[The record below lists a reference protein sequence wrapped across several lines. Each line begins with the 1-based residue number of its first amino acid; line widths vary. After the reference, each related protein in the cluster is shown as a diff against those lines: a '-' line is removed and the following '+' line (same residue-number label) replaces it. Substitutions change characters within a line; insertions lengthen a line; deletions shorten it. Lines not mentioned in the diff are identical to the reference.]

1 MTQDKPKAKLRV
13 VQRGDKILIQQ
24 VPDDPVHLAER
35 HFTEPESIKCPRCG
49 SVEVDKYG
57 VRDGVQEYIC
67 LKCHRKF
74 HTKDAPFAMRTPIE
88 QIGVSLNLYY
98 TGSSLTDIANHLSQ
112 TYNNP
117 VSRSSV
123 YSWLIKYSNEA
134 VRLLEPLQPK
144 VSDTWIADETAI
156 KFEGKLHW
164 IWDIIDRGTRFLL
177 ASYLSPNRGT
187 REAKKLME
195 LASARAGQVP
205 QRVITDKLRAYLDG
219 IELAFGADTK
229 HIQSTPF
236 AEIDSTNIIER
247 FQGTIKERTKVLWGF
262 KTVPTAKIILSGFGI
277 HYNFFRPHLSL
288 NNRTPAEVAKIQS
301 PVKTWIELVR
311 KVG

>member
-1 MTQDKPKAKLRV
+1 MTQDKPKVEPVMVKLYVRRKASDV
-13 VQRGDKILIQQ
+13 A
-24 VPDDPVHLAER
+24 HLTER
-35 HFTEPESIKCPRCG
+35 HYTEPQPIKCPRCG
-49 SVEVDKYG
+49 SADIAKYG
-57 VRDGVQEYIC
+57 IRDGVQEYIC
-67 LKCHRKF
+67 QKCHRKF
-74 HTKDAPFAMRTPIE
+74 HDKDAPLGMRTPVE
-88 QIGVSLNLYY
+88 QIGASLNLYY
-98 TGSSLTDIANHLSQ
+98 MGSSLTDIANHLSQ

-117 VSRSSV
+117 VSRTSI

-134 VRLLEPLQPK
+134 VKMLEPLKPK

-156 KFEGKLHW
+156 KFNDKLYW
-164 IWDIIDRGTRFLL
+164 IWDIIDRDTRFLL

-187 REAKKLME
+187 QQARILME
-195 LASARAGQVP
+195 LASERADKIP
-205 QRVITDKLRAYLDG
+205 KKVITDSLRAYLDG
-219 IELAFGADTK
+219 IELVFGADTR
-229 HIQSTPF
+229 HIQSSPF

-288 NNRTPAEVAKIQS
+288 GNRTPAEVAKIQS